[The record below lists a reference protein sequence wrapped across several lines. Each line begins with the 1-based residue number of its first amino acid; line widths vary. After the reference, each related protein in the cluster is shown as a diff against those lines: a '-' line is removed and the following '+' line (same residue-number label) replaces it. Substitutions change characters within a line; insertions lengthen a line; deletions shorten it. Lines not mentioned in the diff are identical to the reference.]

1 MKVTIEEKSEE
12 IKFPCLMEAP
22 SGQVVLFVSATHGT
36 RLAPGANHPDKP
48 IGECSSA
55 WVSVY
60 TSNYWKPFNG
70 KIILENSSE

>member
-12 IKFPCLMEAP
+12 VKFPCLMEGP
-22 SGQVVLFVSATHGT
+22 SGQVVLFVSATRGT
-36 RLAPGANHPDKP
+36 RLAQRADHPDDP

-55 WVSVY
+55 WISAY

-70 KIILENSSE
+70 KIILENN